1 MTDTPAP
8 PRIADL
14 VPHAGKMCLLETIV
28 HWDDSHV
35 VASTSTHLDP
45 ANPLRRDGRLDS
57 INLCEYGAQA
67 MAVHGGL
74 LAQREGRPAR
84 PGFLVSLRDVW
95 VAGAD
100 AGAGATPLVVVARR
114 VHGDPAGW
122 QYDFEVSRD
131 GQKLASGRA
140 TVALRDPA

>member
-1 MTDTPAP
+1 MTEPSP
-8 PRIADL
+8 IPSIADL
-14 VPHAGKMCLLETIV
+14 VPHAGKMCLLETV
-28 HWDDSHV
+28 VRWDDSQIV
-35 VASTSTHLDP
+35 LSTFTHLDP
-45 ANPLRRDGRLDS
+45 ENPLRRDGRLDAVH
-57 INLCEYGAQA
+57 LCEYGAQA

-74 LAQREGRPAR
+74 LAHREGRRAR

-95 VAGAD
+95 IDGAD
-100 AGAGATPLVVVARR
+100 AGAGTTPLVVVATRS
-114 VHGDPAGW
+114 HGDSAGW